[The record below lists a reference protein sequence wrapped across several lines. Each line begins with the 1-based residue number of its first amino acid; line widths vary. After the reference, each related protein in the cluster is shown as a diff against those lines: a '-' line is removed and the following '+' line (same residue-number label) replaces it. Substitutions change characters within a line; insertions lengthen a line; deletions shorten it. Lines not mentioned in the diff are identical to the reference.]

1 MFRALKRKNSIDDPL
16 SRPWPPTR
24 TVFRDAF
31 ERNLYTQERLI
42 PCTSVP
48 NGCQPFAHS
57 PDGNKGLCHVSFTG
71 EPYAIERRLYGS
83 GTSYGELPI
92 ERWMSPVIEFIRTN
106 YHSDVVRLD
115 RWMCNPRLRAG
126 GLGAIPFTQAGTN
139 GRAGIS
145 PLARMNPDAVR
156 AARLKRPSGMQ
167 PAGSYGDERKLRLKI
182 RYRQLNTPISAT
194 S

>member
-1 MFRALKRKNSIDDPL
+1 MVFFHKKPLRSNAKISRVGALVFAVFPENAGGPHQRQTKGQGETWTQMFRALKRKNSIDDPL

-31 ERNLYTQERLI
+31 ERNLYTQGRLI

-106 YHSDVVRLD
+106 KLSQR
-115 RWMCNPRLRAG
+115 R
-126 GLGAIPFTQAGTN
+126 GATG
-139 GRAGIS
+139 
-145 PLARMNPDAVR
+145 
-156 AARLKRPSGMQ
+156 
-167 PAGSYGDERKLRLKI
+167 
-182 RYRQLNTPISAT
+182 
-194 S
+194 